1 MSFYLNLLLIMKWE
15 HALDDFKVYLQLELS
30 LSGNTIEAYMHDVKR
45 LRSFAERNSL
55 GIENITEAHIQNFLA
70 SLYDEN
76 FDVRTQQRVLSGIK
90 SFFSFLEMENEL
102 GINPTELIQTP
113 KAGLKLPVFLTT
125 EEIDQLIASVDLSQ
139 PLGHRNAAI
148 IETLYSCGLRVSE
161 IIDLRISNLFLTDEF
176 VRVVG
181 KGNKERLVP
190 IGEQAIKSLSFYLNQ
205 RKLARV
211 EKKAEDIIFLNRSG
225 NKLTRVA
232 IFNLIKHYAKKA
244 GIQKVI
250 SPHTIRHSFATHLI
264 ENGADLR
271 AVQQMLG
278 HESILTTEIYTHL
291 DKNFIR
297 KTILSCHPRSNIV
310 F

>member
-1 MSFYLNLLLIMKWE
+1 MKWNC
-15 HALDDFKVYLQLELS
+15 AIDDFKKYLQLELS
-30 LSGNTIEAYMHDVKR
+30 LSENTIAAYISDVKK
-45 LRSFAERNSL
+45 LMIFAEESGL
-55 GIENITEAHIQNFLA
+55 DIDDITETHIQNFLA
-70 SLYDEN
+70 DLYDN
-76 FDVRTQQRVLSGIK
+76 NCDVRTQQRVLSGIK
-90 SFFSFLEMENEL
+90 KFFSFLEMENKL
-102 GINPTELIQTP
+102 SANPTELIETP
-113 KAGLKLPVFLTT
+113 KAGLKLPVFLTID
-125 EEIDQLIASVDLSQ
+125 EIAQLIASIDLSD

-161 IIDLRISNLFLTDEF
+161 IINLRISNLYFTDEF
-176 VRVVG
+176 IRVVG

-190 IGEQAIKSLSFYLNQ
+190 IGEKAIKSLNFYLNQ

-211 EKKAEDIIFLNRSG
+211 AKKAEDIVFLNRSG

-232 IFNLIKHYAKKA
+232 VFNLIKHYAKKA
-244 GIQKVI
+244 GIDKNI

-291 DKNFIR
+291 DKSFIR
-297 KTILSCHPRSNIV
+297 QTILSCHPRSNIIE
-310 F
+310 

>member
-1 MSFYLNLLLIMKWE
+1 MKWDK
-15 HALDDFKVYLQLELS
+15 AIGDFKKYLQLELS
-30 LSGNTIEAYMHDVKR
+30 LSGNTVDAYIHDVKK
-45 LRSFAERNSL
+45 LKIF
-55 GIENITEAHIQNFLA
+55 IENDGLLLGEITEAHIQNFLA
-70 SLYDEN
+70 DLFDNN
-76 FDVRTQQRVLSGIK
+76 FDARTQQRVLSGIK
-90 SFFSFLEMENEL
+90 SFFSFLELENEL
-102 GINPTELIQTP
+102 SVNPTELIETP
-113 KAGLKLPVFLTT
+113 KAGLKLPVFLTIV
-125 EEIDQLIASVDLSQ
+125 EINRLIASVDLSE

-161 IIDLRISNLFLTDEF
+161 VINLRISNLYFTDEF
-176 VRVVG
+176 VRVIG

-190 IGEQAIKSLSFYLNQ
+190 IGENAMKSLGFYINQ

-211 EKKAEDIIFLNRSG
+211 VKKAEDIVFLNRSG

-244 GIQKVI
+244 GIEKNI

-291 DKNFIR
+291 DKTFI
-297 KTILSCHPRSNIV
+297 KQTILSCHPRANV
-310 F
+310 VE